1 LKGRNIW
8 ETNASGSLQEE
19 KGVGDCSGLFGAV
32 KTAVFYQNK

>member
-8 ETNASGSLQEE
+8 ETNASGSQEE
-19 KGVGDCSGLFGAV
+19 KRVDDCSDLFGAV